1 MPKTAAATSSETS
14 KSIPLPSLKRV
25 LSSGQTGGA
34 APLGIARAVSG
45 GRAAAPALPEWRTVM
60 SSEERLGVRAKI
72 REAYARHC
80 DGSFEDLLETA
91 TALGEELLYQ
101 SAPGRLDYFR
111 SGLEFDAAVGQKRA
125 QMLQGQQHQ
134 QQQQQQQ
141 LHEGSASE
149 GERDAKKARVDEEDD
164 DEDEEG
170 SD

>member
-1 MPKTAAATSSETS
+1 MPKAAATSSEAS

-34 APLGIARAVSG
+34 APPGIARAVSG
-45 GRAAAPALPEWRTVM
+45 GRAPAPEWRTVM
-60 SSEERLGVRAKI
+60 SIEERLGVRAKI
-72 REAYARHC
+72 RAAYARHC

-125 QMLQGQQHQ
+125 QMLQGQQQ

-141 LHEGSASE
+141 LHEGSASD
-149 GERDAKKARVDEEDD
+149 GERDAKKARVDEEDE